1 MDDSESIESHNEIM
15 ITLPNNMNDVTLDSK
30 PDVSIQEKASFHVF
44 FEEREKLIKS
54 WQQDTQRELIIK
66 EYID

>member
-54 WQQDTQRELIIK
+54 W
-66 EYID
+66 